1 MCFVFCVAYEYSW
14 QYVGYLVFSFGVV
27 VVVVCACFWQYAIGD
42 VLAML
47 SDHQERF
54 VWDGFTLVYAS
65 LTLYEDVERTIGDS
79 KRKWE
84 KIVGMAW
91 VKQ

>member
-1 MCFVFCVAYEYSW
+1 MVYWFTICNAKRAVTNYYQYCWRLCFVFCVAYEYSW

-54 VWDGFTLVYAS
+54 V
-65 LTLYEDVERTIGDS
+65 
-79 KRKWE
+79 
-84 KIVGMAW
+84 
-91 VKQ
+91 